1 MKLLSFEDLV
11 FGKEFITIK
20 TNGQMERI
28 RKKDI
33 WTMFYAKW
41 SFINGLTLGKG
52 GGITMGILY
61 IAQKST
67 IKLKDV
73 IRVKFPYKE
82 LQKIPK
88 PYFKMIEFCEW
99 GRMADIFRISKF

>member
-1 MKLLSFEDLV
+1 MKKLSFEDLV

-20 TNGQMERI
+20 TDGQMERI

-41 SFINGLTLGKG
+41 NFINFATIGNE
-52 GGITMGILY
+52 GITMGILY

-67 IKLKDV
+67 MKLKDV

-88 PYFKMIEFCEW
+88 PYFKMIEFYEW
-99 GRMADIFRISKF
+99 GKMADIFRISKF

>member
-1 MKLLSFEDLV
+1 MEKLSFEDLV
-11 FGKEFITIK
+11 FDKEFITIK

-41 SFINGLTLGKG
+41 NFINFLTIGNE
-52 GGITMGILY
+52 GITMGILY

-67 IKLKDV
+67 TKLKDV

-88 PYFKMIEFCEW
+88 PYFKMIEFFEP
-99 GRMADIFRISKF
+99 GEIADIFSLSKF